1 MARAKWPAPAIAQP
15 PPTPAVDCMGQR
27 LGGLKADLSRSG
39 QTLARLPQRLI
50 TTGRSVN
57 WRALLAPA
65 RLVDY
70 AGLSLGIAGTV
81 ILAVHCPA
89 LGVSGGYAL
98 IAASIGLHLGGHV
111 AGLLRPA
118 ASGAETLFRRA
129 LLGASVSSL
138 AYCLL
143 AVLIGVGN
151 PVGLGLFVGGHA
163 LLALAFLA
171 LLFKNRHGGIG
182 PCLVQTARDA
192 WRLTMHADAAPE
204 QCGGGTAAN
213 PPLTT
218 PSHRRADS
226 SSGTQMP
233 PKRCRPKKIGV
244 CL

>member
-1 MARAKWPAPAIAQP
+1 MKPPECLVARPFKRIIISKTPLVASAKRPAPAIARAR
-15 PPTPAVDCMGQR
+15 PTPAVDCMGQR
-27 LGGLKADLSRSG
+27 LGGLKADLNRSG
-39 QTLARLPQRLI
+39 QSLARLPQRLI

-70 AGLSLGIAGTV
+70 AGLSLGVAGTI

-98 IAASIGLHLGGHV
+98 MAAGIGLHLGGHV

-151 PVGLGLFVGGHA
+151 PVGLGLFIGGHA

-182 PCLVQTARDA
+182 PCLVQSARDA

-204 QCGGGTAAN
+204 QDGGQPTAN
-213 PPLTT
+213 HRKPP
-218 PSHRRADS
+218 PRR
-226 SSGTQMP
+226 
-233 PKRCRPKKIGV
+233 
-244 CL
+244 